1 MTGFPQ
7 RRHSVAAAAGDRL
20 PGGGRAARA
29 VVPGH
34 GKVAMIG
41 PTAADVGL
49 FSGRGRTRA

>member
-34 GKVAMIG
+34 GNLTMIG
-41 PTAADVGL
+41 PTAAGVGP
-49 FSGRGRTRA
+49 FPGRGSTGT